1 MRLQQEKAMS
11 VAIDLR
17 VEGATGESKDSAH
30 SGWID
35 SLTFNWG
42 ASQPGNMNVV
52 GGGGGAG
59 NP

>member
-1 MRLQQEKAMS
+1 MS

>member
-1 MRLQQEKAMS
+1 MRLQQEMAMS

-30 SGWID
+30 AGRID

-42 ASQPGNMNVV
+42 A
-52 GGGGGAG
+52 G